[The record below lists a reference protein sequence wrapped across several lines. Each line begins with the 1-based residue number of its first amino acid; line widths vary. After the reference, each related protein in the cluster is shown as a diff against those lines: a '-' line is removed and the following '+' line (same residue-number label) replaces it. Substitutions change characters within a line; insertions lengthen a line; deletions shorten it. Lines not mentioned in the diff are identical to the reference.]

1 MHVHD
6 NEKES
11 EENIRD
17 YFVTKKRTKL
27 KGKKKELT

>member
-17 YFVTKKRTKL
+17 YFVTKKKRTKL
-27 KGKKKELT
+27 KGKKKN